1 MTRMIFRRGESPSLA
16 SLYTSRL
23 YRPVE
28 VTHAL
33 EGRPSSSLSRL
44 ATITRHGT
52 LELSA

>member
-1 MTRMIFRRGESPSLA
+1 MTRMIYRHGESPSLA
-16 SLYTSRL
+16 MPCTSRL

-28 VTHAL
+28 VTYAL
-33 EGRPSSSLSRL
+33 EGRPVPGLSRL